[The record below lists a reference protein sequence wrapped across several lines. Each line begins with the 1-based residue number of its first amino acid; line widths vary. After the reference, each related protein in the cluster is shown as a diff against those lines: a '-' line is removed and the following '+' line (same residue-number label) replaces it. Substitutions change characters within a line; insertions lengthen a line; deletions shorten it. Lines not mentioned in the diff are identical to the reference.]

1 MRKKK
6 KLNKVKIVVAV
17 FIIMM
22 IIAGA
27 VFGRYVYNGIREAYF
42 TSKEF
47 YFTSDL
53 LTLDN
58 ATYQY
63 ENWGGVDA
71 YDINFDLYSYANTL
85 LRLDYDLN
93 YSVSCETPDTDK
105 VTIRY
110 KFCRW
115 TNFYNRSDLC

>member
-6 KLNKVKIVVAV
+6 KLNKVKIAIVV
-17 FIIMM
+17 FIIIL

-110 KFCRW
+110 KFCGW
-115 TNFYNRSDLC
+115 SNSYNRSDLC

>member
-1 MRKKK
+1 MSENK

-17 FIIMM
+17 FIIVM

-105 VTIRY
+105 VTRRY
-110 KFCRW
+110 QFCGW
-115 TNFYNRSDLC
+115 SNCYNRSDLC

>member
-1 MRKKK
+1 MSENK

-17 FIIMM
+17 FIIVM

-42 TSKEF
+42 TSRAF
-47 YFTSDL
+47 YFTSNM

-63 ENWGGVDA
+63 ENWGGVDE
-71 YDINFDLYSYANTL
+71 YEINFDLYSYANTL

-115 TNFYNRSDLC
+115 SYCYDRSNLC

>member
-71 YDINFDLYSYANTL
+71 YDINFDENSDDI
-85 LRLDYDLN
+85 LDYIN
-93 YSVSCETPDTDK
+93 KMIQNSKNEK
-105 VTIRY
+105 NEEKIN
-110 KFCRW
+110 K
-115 TNFYNRSDLC
+115 NEEKEEN